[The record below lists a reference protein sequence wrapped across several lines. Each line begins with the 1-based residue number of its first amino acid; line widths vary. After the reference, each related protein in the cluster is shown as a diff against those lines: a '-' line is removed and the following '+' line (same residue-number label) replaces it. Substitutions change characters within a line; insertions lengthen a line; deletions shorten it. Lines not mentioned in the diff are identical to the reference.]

1 MTFPAKLRLRTLL
14 EVLVVFTVTVIG
26 IGGCGYHIAGMGGEF
41 PGGVT
46 SLSIPVFSNNTGK
59 PDIEFTISSAFVTEF
74 VNTIKIIDNDPQAVM
89 QGSIK
94 SYTLTPI
101 SFAKNDITQE
111 YRLTVT
117 LVVKIVL
124 RETGEVVWEDDNIVD
139 YEDFSVNVGDVAAT
153 RDRELAAFK
162 KLSKD
167 TARLVKE
174 RMLEGF

>member
-1 MTFPAKLRLRTLL
+1 MNGQRPYAIRGLL
-14 EVLVVFTVTVIG
+14 AAVLILAALLT
-26 IGGCGYHIAGMGGEF
+26 GCGYHVAGKGGEF
-41 PGGVT
+41 PGGVKT
-46 SLSIPVFSNNTGK
+46 LSIPVFANNTGK

-74 VNTIKIIDNDPQAVM
+74 VNTVRIVDKDPEAVM
-89 QGSIK
+89 RGSVK

-117 LVVKIVL
+117 LVIKIV
-124 RETGEVVWEDDNIVD
+124 RVDTGEVVWDDDNIVD

-153 RDRELAAFK
+153 RDRETAALK